1 MGVKLFTNESVI
13 EIPSQNN
20 HSERREFDGMDPH
33 YVNNFPRRMMI
44 SYATTG
50 IKVTTTSKL
59 IDVSSFI
66 SSVGGNL
73 GLFVGFS
80 FTSMFFIM
88 YDKIEKFLL

>member
-13 EIPSQNN
+13 EIPAPVNRSQGI
-20 HSERREFDGMDPH
+20 ELDGMEQHNMND
-33 YVNNFPRRMMI
+33 FPRRMMI
-44 SYATTG
+44 SYATTS

-59 IDVSSFI
+59 IDTATFI

-80 FTSMFFIM
+80 FTSMFFII
-88 YDKIEKFLL
+88 YDKIEKCLL